1 MKHPALLGPVALLLL
16 AACQPTTLNLR
27 VKAPPGTN
35 QGRPLYM
42 LVRKVDPKQY
52 AVESYAEVASRVVQP
67 DASIILSE
75 LIYPGTLQ
83 RLKVKIP
90 QDSPLAVSFLFTA
103 PDGTWQTFVNSPVP
117 ASLDIDL
124 FEGRIHAGPSAP
136 AEPPPGKPAP
146 LPSRPRPRPPRFPPP
161 RVEALGASCPQHFSS
176 RLTYGRRAKQRGRV

>member
-1 MKHPALLGPVALLLL
+1 MKLQTLLGPAALLLL
-16 AACQPTTLNLR
+16 AACQPSTLSLN

-67 DASIILSE
+67 DASVIMSE

-90 QDSPLAVSFLFTA
+90 EDSPLAVSFLFTA
-103 PDGTWQTFVNSPVP
+103 PDGNWQTFVNSPIP
-117 ASLDIDL
+117 GSLDIDL
-124 FEGRIHAGPSAP
+124 FEGRIQAGTAP
-136 AEPPPGKPAP
+136 AEPPPGEAAAAPEPPKVPAP
-146 LPSRPRPRPPRFPPP
+146 KS
-161 RVEALGASCPQHFSS
+161 
-176 RLTYGRRAKQRGRV
+176 

>member
-1 MKHPALLGPVALLLL
+1 MKRQNLLGPAALLLL
-16 AACQPTTLNLR
+16 AACQPSTLSLN

-67 DASIILSE
+67 DASVIMSE

-90 QDSPLAVSFLFTA
+90 EDSPLAVSFLFTA
-103 PDGTWQTFVNSPVP
+103 PDGTWQTFVNSPIP
-117 ASLDIDL
+117 GSLDIDL
-124 FEGRIHAGPSAP
+124 FEGRIQTGTAP
-136 AEPPPGKPAP
+136 AEPPKEAAAAP
-146 LPSRPRPRPPRFPPP
+146 EPPKAPKAPK
-161 RVEALGASCPQHFSS
+161 S
-176 RLTYGRRAKQRGRV
+176 